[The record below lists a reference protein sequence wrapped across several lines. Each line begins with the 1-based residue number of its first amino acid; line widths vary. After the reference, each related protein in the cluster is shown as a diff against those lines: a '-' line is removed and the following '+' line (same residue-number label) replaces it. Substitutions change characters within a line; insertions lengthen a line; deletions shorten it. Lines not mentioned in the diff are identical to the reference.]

1 MDALL
6 EAVTAAR
13 AVWPVGRVEGT
24 EGARLIA
31 VNDALGTARPLL
43 EAAST
48 QVAAEIARQS
58 RPELGADSLAKANG
72 FRTATA
78 LLASTLGTTN
88 GEASRLV
95 QVGDATAPR
104 VLLSGGEAPAK
115 HPHVG
120 AALAAGAIGA
130 LAASAI
136 VSMLDR
142 VALRGNPG
150 DLEAAERTLAG
161 QAPGLTLDQLAKL
174 IARAEAH
181 LDPDG
186 VPPRE
191 EELRGQRFLRVQEDR
206 SGMLHLTG
214 GFDPEHGAAIM
225 VAIDAIVGAELG
237 AQRDA
242 DASSDVD
249 APRRSVAMMRADA
262 LVKIC
267 EHLLGC
273 AHRDTPL
280 RGATVVVRMTLE
292 DLRAGTGHATI
303 DGLAAPVSIATARR
317 MAESS
322 RRSWAG
328 TARSWTGAGSGA
340 CSRGR
345 RDSRSPNATA
355 AARCAASHPGTQRS
369 TTSGGGRETA
379 APPTWTTASCSASP
393 VTTASTTTGGTSAST
408 GRVSAPGCGSS
419 HPRTSTRSRPHAWA
433 DADATTTSPPE
444 PPEPAEPPR
453 CAARGRPDDT

>member
-13 AVWPVGRVEGT
+13 AVWPAGRVEGT
-24 EGARLIA
+24 EGARLLA
-31 VNDALGTARPLL
+31 VNDALGTARRLL

-48 QVAAEIARQS
+48 QIAAEIARQS

-78 LLASTLGTTN
+78 LLASTLGTSN

-104 VLLSGGEAPAK
+104 LLLSGGEAPAK

-142 VALRGNPG
+142 VALRATPD

-161 QAPGLTLDQLAKL
+161 QAPGLTLDQLAKV

-191 EELRGQRFLRVQEDR
+191 EELRGQRFLRMQEDR

-214 GFDPEHGAAIM
+214 AFDPEHGAAIM

-249 APRRSVAMMRADA
+249 APRRSVTMMRADA

-273 AHRDTPL
+273 DRRDTPL

-292 DLRAGTGHATI
+292 DLQSGTGHATI

-317 MAESS
+317 MAADAGIIPVVLGGDSEILDWGRQRRLFTRAQKLALTERDGGCAMCGVPPGHTKVHHIRWWARDRGPTDLDNGILLCESCHH
-322 RRSWAG
+322 RIHDNGWDIRIDG
-328 TARSWTGAGSGA
+328 TGIHARVWFIPPAHVDPQQTPRLG
-340 CSRGR
+340 GR
-345 RDSRSPNATA
+345 RRYDYLA
-355 AARCAASHPGTQRS
+355 A
-369 TTSGGGRETA
+369 
-379 APPTWTTASCSASP
+379 
-393 VTTASTTTGGTSAST
+393 
-408 GRVSAPGCGSS
+408 
-419 HPRTSTRSRPHAWA
+419 
-433 DADATTTSPPE
+433 
-444 PPEPAEPPR
+444 
-453 CAARGRPDDT
+453 

>member
-13 AVWPVGRVEGT
+13 EVWPAGRVEGT
-24 EGARLIA
+24 EGARLLA
-31 VNDALGTARPLL
+31 VNDALGTARRLL

-72 FRTATA
+72 FRSATA

-104 VLLSGGEAPAK
+104 ALLSGGEAPAK

-120 AALAAGAIGA
+120 AALAAGSIGA

-142 VALRGNPG
+142 VALRATPA

-161 QAPGLTLDQLAKL
+161 QAPGLTLDQLAKV

-191 EELRGQRFLRVQEDR
+191 EELRGQRFLRMQEDR
-206 SGMLHLTG
+206 SGMLYLTG
-214 GFDPEHGAAIM
+214 AFDPEHGAAIM

-280 RGATVVVRMTLE
+280 QGATVVVRMTLE

-317 MAESS
+317 MAADAGIIPAVLGGDSEILDWGRQRRLFTRAQRLALTERDGGCAMCGVPPGHTKVHHIRWWARDRGPTDLDNGVLLCESCHHRIHDNGWDIRIDGKGVDARVWFIPPAHIDPTRA
-322 RRSWAG
+322 RRLG
-328 TARSWTGAGSGA
+328 
-340 CSRGR
+340 GR
-345 RDSRSPNATA
+345 RRYDYLA
-355 AARCAASHPGTQRS
+355 A
-369 TTSGGGRETA
+369 
-379 APPTWTTASCSASP
+379 
-393 VTTASTTTGGTSAST
+393 
-408 GRVSAPGCGSS
+408 
-419 HPRTSTRSRPHAWA
+419 
-433 DADATTTSPPE
+433 
-444 PPEPAEPPR
+444 
-453 CAARGRPDDT
+453 

>member
-1 MDALL
+1 MTSPMDALL

-13 AVWPVGRVEGT
+13 EVWPVGRLEGV

-31 VNDALGTARPLL
+31 VNDALGVARRLL
-43 EAAST
+43 EAAWT

-104 VLLSGGEAPAK
+104 LLLSGGEAPAK

-120 AALAAGAIGA
+120 AALAAGSIGA

-142 VALRGNPG
+142 VALRATSDG
-150 DLEAAERTLAG
+150 LEAAERTLVE
-161 QAPGLTLDQLAKL
+161 QAPGLTLDQLSKL
-174 IARAEAH
+174 IIRAEAH

-186 VPPRE
+186 VQPRE
-191 EELRGQRFLRVQEDR
+191 EELRAQRFLRVQEDR

-214 GFDPEHGAAIM
+214 AFDPEHGAAIM

-273 AHRDTPL
+273 DRRDTPL
-280 RGATVVVRMTLE
+280 RGATVVVRMTLD
-292 DLRAGTGHATI
+292 DLRSGTGHATI
-303 DGLAAPVSIATARR
+303 DGLAAPVSISTARR
-317 MAESS
+317 MAADAGIIPVVLGGDSEILDWGRQRRLFTRAQKLALTERDGGCAMCGVPPGHTKVHHIRWWARDRGPTDLANGVLLCESCHH
-322 RRSWAG
+322 RIHDNGWDIRIDG
-328 TARSWTGAGSGA
+328 KGVDARVWFIPPAHIDPQQTPRLG
-340 CSRGR
+340 GR
-345 RDSRSPNATA
+345 RRYDYLA
-355 AARCAASHPGTQRS
+355 A
-369 TTSGGGRETA
+369 
-379 APPTWTTASCSASP
+379 
-393 VTTASTTTGGTSAST
+393 
-408 GRVSAPGCGSS
+408 
-419 HPRTSTRSRPHAWA
+419 
-433 DADATTTSPPE
+433 
-444 PPEPAEPPR
+444 
-453 CAARGRPDDT
+453 

>member
-13 AVWPVGRVEGT
+13 EVWPVGRLEGV

-31 VNDALGTARPLL
+31 VNDALGVARRLL
-43 EAAST
+43 EAAWT

-104 VLLSGGEAPAK
+104 LLLSGGEAPAK

-120 AALAAGAIGA
+120 AALAAGSIGA

-142 VALRGNPG
+142 VALRATSDG
-150 DLEAAERTLAG
+150 LEAAERTLVE
-161 QAPGLTLDQLAKL
+161 QAPGLTLDQLSKL
-174 IARAEAH
+174 IIRAEAH

-186 VPPRE
+186 VQPRE
-191 EELRGQRFLRVQEDR
+191 EELRAQRFLRVQEDR

-214 GFDPEHGAAIM
+214 AFDPEHGAAIM

-273 AHRDTPL
+273 DRRDTPL
-280 RGATVVVRMTLE
+280 RGATVVVRMTLD
-292 DLRAGTGHATI
+292 DLRSGTGHATI
-303 DGLAAPVSIATARR
+303 DGLAAPVSISTARR
-317 MAESS
+317 MAADAGIIPVVLGGDSEILDWGRQRRLFTRAQKLALTERDGGCAMCGVPPGHTKVHHIRWWARDRGPTDLANGVLLCESCHH
-322 RRSWAG
+322 RIHDNGWDIRIDG
-328 TARSWTGAGSGA
+328 KGVDARVWFIPPAHIDPQQTPRLG
-340 CSRGR
+340 GR
-345 RDSRSPNATA
+345 RRYDYLA
-355 AARCAASHPGTQRS
+355 A
-369 TTSGGGRETA
+369 
-379 APPTWTTASCSASP
+379 
-393 VTTASTTTGGTSAST
+393 
-408 GRVSAPGCGSS
+408 
-419 HPRTSTRSRPHAWA
+419 
-433 DADATTTSPPE
+433 
-444 PPEPAEPPR
+444 
-453 CAARGRPDDT
+453 

>member
-6 EAVTAAR
+6 EAVTVAR
-13 AVWPVGRVEGT
+13 EVWPAGLVEGID
-24 EGARLIA
+24 GARLLA
-31 VNDALGTARPLL
+31 VNDALGTARRLL

-78 LLASTLGTTN
+78 LLASTLGTSN

-95 QVGDATAPR
+95 QVGDAIAPR
-104 VLLSGGEAPAK
+104 LLLSGGEAPAK

-120 AALAAGAIGA
+120 EALRAGSIGA

-136 VSMLDR
+136 VAMLDR
-142 VALRGNPG
+142 VALRANPA
-150 DLEAAERTLAG
+150 DLDAAERTLAR
-161 QAPGLTLDQLAKL
+161 QAPGLTLDQLSKV

-186 VPPRE
+186 VQPRE
-191 EELRGQRFLRVQEDR
+191 EELRAQRFLRVQEDR

-214 GFDPEHGAAIM
+214 AFDPEHGAAIM
-225 VAIDAIVGAELG
+225 VAVDATVGAELG

-280 RGATVVVRMTLE
+280 QGATVVVRMTLE
-292 DLRAGTGHATI
+292 DLRTGTGHATI

-317 MAESS
+317 MAADAGIIPAVLGGDSEILDWGRQRRLFTRAQRLALTERDGGCAMCGVPPGHTKVHHIRWWARDRGPTDLDNGVLLCESCHH
-322 RRSWAG
+322 RIHDNGWDIRIDG
-328 TARSWTGAGSGA
+328 TGVGAQVWFIPPAHIDPQQTPRLG
-340 CSRGR
+340 GR
-345 RDSRSPNATA
+345 RRYDYLA
-355 AARCAASHPGTQRS
+355 A
-369 TTSGGGRETA
+369 
-379 APPTWTTASCSASP
+379 
-393 VTTASTTTGGTSAST
+393 
-408 GRVSAPGCGSS
+408 
-419 HPRTSTRSRPHAWA
+419 
-433 DADATTTSPPE
+433 
-444 PPEPAEPPR
+444 
-453 CAARGRPDDT
+453 

>member
-24 EGARLIA
+24 DGARLLA
-31 VNDALGTARPLL
+31 VNDALGTARRLL

-72 FRTATA
+72 FRSATA

-120 AALAAGAIGA
+120 AALAAGSIGA

-142 VALRGNPG
+142 VALRATPD

-161 QAPGLTLDQLAKL
+161 QAPGLTLDQLAKV

-214 GFDPEHGAAIM
+214 AFDPEHGAAIM

-317 MAESS
+317 MAADAGIIPAVLGGDSEILDWGRQRRLFTRAQRLALTERDGGCAMCGVPPGHTKVHHIRWWARDRGPTDLDNGVLLCESCHH
-322 RRSWAG
+322 RIHDNGWDIRIDG
-328 TARSWTGAGSGA
+328 KGVGARVWFIPPAHVDPTRAPRLG
-340 CSRGR
+340 GR
-345 RDSRSPNATA
+345 RRYDYLA
-355 AARCAASHPGTQRS
+355 A
-369 TTSGGGRETA
+369 
-379 APPTWTTASCSASP
+379 
-393 VTTASTTTGGTSAST
+393 
-408 GRVSAPGCGSS
+408 
-419 HPRTSTRSRPHAWA
+419 
-433 DADATTTSPPE
+433 
-444 PPEPAEPPR
+444 
-453 CAARGRPDDT
+453 

>member
-24 EGARLIA
+24 EGARLLA
-31 VNDALGTARPLL
+31 VNDALGTARRLL

-95 QVGDATAPR
+95 QVGDATALR

-120 AALAAGAIGA
+120 AALAAGSIGA

-142 VALRGNPG
+142 VALRATPA

-161 QAPGLTLDQLAKL
+161 QAPGLTLDQLAKV

-191 EELRGQRFLRVQEDR
+191 EELRGQRFLRMQEDR

-214 GFDPEHGAAIM
+214 AFDPEHGAAIM

-317 MAESS
+317 MAADAGIIPVVLGGDSEILDWGRQRRLFIRAQKLALTERDGGCAMCGVPPGHAKVHHIRWWARDRGPTDLDNGILLCESCHH
-322 RRSWAG
+322 RIHDNGWDIRIDG
-328 TARSWTGAGSGA
+328 KGVDARVWFIPPAHVDPQQTPRLG
-340 CSRGR
+340 GR
-345 RDSRSPNATA
+345 RRYDYLA
-355 AARCAASHPGTQRS
+355 A
-369 TTSGGGRETA
+369 
-379 APPTWTTASCSASP
+379 
-393 VTTASTTTGGTSAST
+393 
-408 GRVSAPGCGSS
+408 
-419 HPRTSTRSRPHAWA
+419 
-433 DADATTTSPPE
+433 
-444 PPEPAEPPR
+444 
-453 CAARGRPDDT
+453 